1 MEANMTE
8 PLNGQPKEEK
18 EKKIEFEIS
27 SYKIE
32 IIKGT
37 NTIIFNA
44 SKIGDIKGSFF
55 KNEIE
60 LNKFGQI
67 DKYFRQFD
75 TIDELYLD
83 ISKIKRTELKVEEIE
98 NNIKLI
104 LIYNIREEKK
114 EFPFILNR
122 EKISID
128 NIVNNLCEKSKEID
142 ILKYENENLK
152 YENEN
157 LKDKIAELQFMVSCI
172 YHEKCKPLPWVD
184 TSAWISDSKF
194 NDWKNLNVYSKK
206 YINDL
211 KCIIF

>member
-1 MEANMTE
+1 MTE

-44 SKIGDIKGSFF
+44 SKIGDIKGSLF

-114 EFPFILNR
+114 EFPFILDR

-128 NIVNNLCEKSKEID
+128 NVINNLCEKSKEID
-142 ILKYENENLK
+142 TLKRENENLK
-152 YENEN
+152 V
-157 LKDKIAELQFMVSCI
+157 KIAELQFMVSCI
-172 YHEKCKPLPWVD
+172 YHEKCKPLPWVN
-184 TSAWISDSKF
+184 TSAWIFDSKL
-194 NDWKNLNVYSKK
+194 NNWKNLNVYSEK
-206 YINDL
+206 YMQK